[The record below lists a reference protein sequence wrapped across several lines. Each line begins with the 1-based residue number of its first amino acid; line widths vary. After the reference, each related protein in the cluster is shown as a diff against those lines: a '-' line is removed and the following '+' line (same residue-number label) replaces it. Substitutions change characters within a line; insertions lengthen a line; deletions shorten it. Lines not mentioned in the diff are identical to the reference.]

1 GPGRAPDPRRWLVL
15 AVASAAQ
22 FLAVLD
28 VIAVNIAFPA
38 IGDDFGAAS
47 TARLSWVLN
56 AYTIVLTALLV
67 PAGRLADR
75 SGGRRSFLTGLVVF
89 GVASVGC
96 GAAPGLEAL
105 IAARVLQGVGAAVL
119 VPTSLSLALPGF
131 PQRERATALGIWTA
145 VSAVAASTGPLIGGA
160 LAASSWRW
168 IFLINV
174 PVVVAAALAGLRLL
188 PRTAPGDRHGLDP
201 VGTLLVLLCTGC
213 LATAF
218 VTAEDWGRTSAGTLG
233 MLAAGLLAGALG
245 VRHMRRA
252 KDPVIDPE
260 LFRTPG
266 FPAAG
271 LGIFAYFL
279 AYSAML
285 LSITLLCTGV
295 WGFSVQRT
303 GLAVAPWPGTVLVVS
318 ALSGRIVGA
327 IGERVAGAVGSLSFV
342 AASLWWLV
350 GVEQRAHYAVA
361 LLPGLVLAGV
371 GTGLYQPV
379 AFAAAG
385 RLPVR
390 LLSLGSGVLMMA
402 RQGGTALGVAVLV
415 ALTGSTQHAPLPPL
429 RAGWVFAAAMS
440 IAATAAVVRWGSARR
455 APR

>member
-1 GPGRAPDPRRWLVL
+1 MVL

-38 IGDDFGAAS
+38 IGDDFDSAS
-47 TARLSWVLN
+47 TAQLSWVLN

-75 SGGRRSFLTGLVVF
+75 SGGRRSFLIGLVVF
-89 GVASVGC
+89 GVASIGC
-96 GAAPGLEAL
+96 GAAPGLGAL

-145 VSAVAASTGPLIGGA
+145 VSAVAASTGPLLGGA

-174 PVVVAAALAGLRLL
+174 PVVLAATVAGLRLL
-188 PRTAPGDRHGLDP
+188 PRTAPGDRRGLDP
-201 VGTLLVLLCTGC
+201 LGTLLVLLCTGC
-213 LATAF
+213 LTTAF
-218 VTAEDWGRTSAGTLG
+218 VTAEEWGRTSAGTLG
-233 MLAAGLLAGALG
+233 MLAVGLLAGVAG
-245 VRHMRRA
+245 VWHMRRA

-260 LFRTPG
+260 LFRSRG

-271 LGIFAYFL
+271 LGVFAYFL

-285 LSITLLCTGV
+285 LSVTLLCTGT
-295 WGFSVQRT
+295 WDFSVQRA
-303 GLAVAPWPGTVLVVS
+303 GLAIAPWPATVLVVS
-318 ALSGRIVGA
+318 MLSGRIVGA
-327 IGERVAGAVGSLSFV
+327 VGERLAGAIGSLSFV
-342 AASLWWLV
+342 AASLWWLMA
-350 GVEQRAHYAVA
+350 VEQRAHYAVA
-361 LLPGLVLAGV
+361 LVPGLILAGV

-385 RLPVR
+385 RLPTR

-415 ALTGSTQHAPLPPL
+415 ALTGSAQQPELAAL
-429 RAGWVFAAAMS
+429 RVGWGFAAAAS
-440 IAATAAVVRWGSARR
+440 AAATVAVIRYGSGRPAAR
-455 APR
+455 